1 MVGVTQFF
9 YYYLCVGSLSWILSC
24 YRKAPVMIIYCT
36 HASMLTTNQ
45 SVPFNDNL
53 SVFISYNF
61 YFE

>member
-1 MVGVTQFF
+1 
-9 YYYLCVGSLSWILSC
+9 
-24 YRKAPVMIIYCT
+24 MIIYCT

-45 SVPFNDNL
+45 SVSFNDNL